1 MKNTA
6 IIESNGD
13 QVLLVSKM
21 EPAFWK
27 RFALALYPIALLA
40 IGIGVL
46 VEGYTEEPQRWPW
59 ILFGLLML
67 LFIWSGITLAWN
79 VLGEEFFRLSTEAI
93 QWGYNFRFF
102 QTNPKTVPYQN
113 LKTKYVEVRVVEGV
127 KYGCL
132 QFYGRDDN
140 GFDQLICATSIPIP
154 LADIQKFL
162 CLMDEMFLEQE
173 VGLEGIVVLD
183 N

>member
-27 RFALALYPIALLA
+27 RFALALYPIALGA
-40 IGIGVL
+40 ILLGIVL
-46 VEGYTEEPQRWPW
+46 EGQTHESQQWPW
-59 ILFGLLML
+59 LALSILILFS
-67 LFIWSGITLAWN
+67 FWPGISLAWN
-79 VLGEEFFRLSTEAI
+79 VLGEEYFYLSTRAVE
-93 QWGYNFRFF
+93 WGYNYRVIK
-102 QTNPKTVPYQN
+102 TEPKTKPFQV
-113 LKTKYVEVRVVEGV
+113 LKTKYVEVRVVDGV
-127 KYGCL
+127 AYGCL